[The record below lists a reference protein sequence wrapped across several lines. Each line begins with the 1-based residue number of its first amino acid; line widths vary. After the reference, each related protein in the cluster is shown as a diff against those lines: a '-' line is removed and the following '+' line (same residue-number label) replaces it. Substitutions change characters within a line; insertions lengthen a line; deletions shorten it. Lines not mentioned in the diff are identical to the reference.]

1 MIKPFEF
8 YFDFS
13 SPYSYLAHKKIQ
25 KIENENK
32 IKIRYMPIFLGGLHN
47 LTGINPPGLI
57 PIKAMHMIKDCK
69 LWADKE
75 KVTFKFNTYFPIK
88 TVNLMRGVLIAEK
101 ENFSK
106 IFINKVFESIWQ
118 DGLNLNDQIILEK
131 LLKNLNINPKLFFE
145 KVQKDE
151 IKNDLKDRTSN
162 AYKKGIFGAPTFVI
176 NNKIFWGQDRLE
188 FVLNEAKKK

>member
-88 TVNLMRGVLIAEK
+88 TV
-101 ENFSK
+101 
-106 IFINKVFESIWQ
+106 
-118 DGLNLNDQIILEK
+118 IL
-131 LLKNLNINPKLFFE
+131 
-145 KVQKDE
+145 
-151 IKNDLKDRTSN
+151 
-162 AYKKGIFGAPTFVI
+162 
-176 NNKIFWGQDRLE
+176 
-188 FVLNEAKKK
+188 